1 MRTVS
6 YITTNKSAAYWASY
20 FAAYVVDIT
29 GR

>member
-6 YITTNKSAAYWASY
+6 YITTHKNAAYWASY